1 MAEIDLSNENL
12 RDLEAIRNIIT
23 IEDGRDTSLDE
34 VLSRVLD
41 FYRGFVPY
49 S

>member
-1 MAEIDLSNENL
+1 MAEIDLSDENL
-12 RDLEAIRNIIT
+12 RDLEAIRNIVT
-23 IEDGRDTSLDE
+23 IEDGRDASLDE